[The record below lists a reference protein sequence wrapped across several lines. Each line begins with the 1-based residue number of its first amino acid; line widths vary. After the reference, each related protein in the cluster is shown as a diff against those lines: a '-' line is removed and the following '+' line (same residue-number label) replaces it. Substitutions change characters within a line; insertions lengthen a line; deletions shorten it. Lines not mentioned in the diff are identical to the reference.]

1 MWSSPLFWI
10 WVAVLVFWSLGAYN
24 RLVRLKAAAQTAGVH
39 LRGLQKRCAQL
50 PRDWVASWPNPQPMD
65 RARDVDAEAL
75 LAASAVL
82 DAALSPSKAQ
92 TQHTEPCASIQE
104 ASLVLHNAWIDTM
117 QAAATAEWDVAA
129 WQARWT
135 ELQALLQPAQRG
147 YEDAS
152 QSYRCAIRQFPA
164 SMLARVVGF
173 RPL

>member
-10 WVAVLVFWSLGAYN
+10 LVAVLVFWSLGAYN
-24 RLVRLKAAAQTAGVH
+24 RLVRLKAAAQTAAVH

-50 PRDWVASWPNPQPMD
+50 PRDWVASWPDPQPMD
-65 RARDVDAEAL
+65 HTRNVDAEAL

-82 DAALSPSKAQ
+82 DAALSPSNAQ

-117 QAAATAEWDVAA
+117 QAAAAAAWDVVA

-164 SMLARVVGF
+164 SMLAPVVGF